1 MISSFEM
8 KYCLDPQNIENRDK
22 ALMDETE
29 CWKLVHRNFFT
40 RLGIVSAQT
49 LKSLN
54 LFWNRPS
61 TELIFMKR

>member
-1 MISSFEM
+1 MLSSFEN

-22 ALMDETE
+22 ALMDGTE

-40 RLGIVSAQT
+40 RLGIVSAST

-54 LFWNRPS
+54 LFLNRPS
-61 TELIFMKR
+61 SELIYLKR